1 MCGLPGSHNNKWESG
16 KQSSPNPKPS
26 FLVLLELQ

>member
-1 MCGLPGSHNNKWESG
+1 MCGLPGSHNKWESE

-26 FLVLLELQ
+26 ALVLLELQ